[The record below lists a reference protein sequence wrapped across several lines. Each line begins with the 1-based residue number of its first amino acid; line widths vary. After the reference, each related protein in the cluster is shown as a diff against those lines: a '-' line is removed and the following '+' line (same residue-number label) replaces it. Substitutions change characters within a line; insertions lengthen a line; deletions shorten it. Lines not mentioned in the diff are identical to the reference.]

1 MDSKDVMASLAVTR
15 LFYRLPHD
23 ARRWLFAATK
33 PKKFGK
39 LQKQRNRHSEQGY
52 SFKPFDEH
60 RCIFVHVP
68 KTAGVSISRELF
80 GNLSGGHT
88 SIATYERV
96 FSRRDFESYFKFAFV
111 RNPWDRLYS
120 AYRFLKSGGMSE
132 GDRQWAERNLSGV
145 TGFTEF
151 VTEHLR
157 RGHMLSSSHFVPQY
171 RFLCRP
177 GSTQVL
183 VDFVGRYESL
193 DRDFRAVKER
203 LGLGTGE
210 GLAHFNRSQ
219 SDGADYRFAYT
230 AETRRIVADVYRE
243 DVELFG
249 YAFEPGNG
257 DDKAVSGS

>member
-88 SIATYERV
+88 PIATYERV
-96 FSRRDFESYFKFAFV
+96 FSRRDFESFFKFAFV
-111 RNPWDRLYS
+111 RNPWDRLLS
-120 AYRFLKSGGMSE
+120 AYNFLNSGGMSE
-132 GDRQWAERNLSGV
+132 GDRRWASRNLAGIADFS
-145 TGFTEF
+145 EF
-151 VTEHLR
+151 VTGHLR
-157 RGHMLSSSHFVPQY
+157 KKNILSSIHFVPQY
-171 RFLCRP
+171 RFLCWP
-177 GSTQVL
+177 HSTEIR
-183 VDFVGRYESL
+183 VDFVGKYESL
-193 DRDFRAVKER
+193 NRDFLTVKAHIKSAPVGD
-203 LGLGTGE
+203 LP
-210 GLAHFNRSQ
+210 HFNRGKS
-219 SDGADYRFAYT
+219 GGRDYRQAYNR
-230 AETRRIVADVYRE
+230 ETRDIVADVYRQ
-243 DVELFG
+243 DIELFG
-249 YAFEPGNG
+249 YAFE
-257 DDKAVSGS
+257 SG